1 MTTDVTV
8 IEKVRKPREGKRS
21 PRVAVDKAA

>member
-1 MTTDVTV
+1 MTTDLTA
-8 IEKVRKPREGKRS
+8 IEKVRKPREGRQP